1 MVYSRQGS
9 TLAHRLGDLYLGFAA
24 FLIAG
29 IVIGGKA
36 FGGYGGF
43 SGGGAMAGLV
53 FGAIVGIL
61 SAGYGLTLLSIN
73 DHLQAIRTASG
84 AQAPELPAR
93 APEARFYYVGADK
106 TAQGPLALSALRA
119 KLERGELTADTRV
132 AKAGDKVWV
141 ELAQM
146 LATQEGKA

>member
-1 MVYSRQGS
+1 MNR
-9 TLAHRLGDLYLGFAA
+9 TRLDLALFKFALYLGFVAL
-24 FLIAG
+24 LIAG
-29 IVIGGKA
+29 IAIGGAA
-36 FGGYGGF
+36 FAGYRGF
-43 SGGGAMAGLV
+43 SVPGAMIGLLL
-53 FGAIVGIL
+53 GAIAGIL

-73 DHLQAIRTASG
+73 DHLQAIRAASG

-93 APEARFYYVGADK
+93 APETRFYYVGADK

-119 KLERGELTADTRV
+119 KLERGELAADTRV